1 LSIEAGLECGET
13 SDDLN
18 ARRDVMEKIWD
29 RIRRWLQRMNAP
41 DACVEMIECM
51 SPRERA
57 DLPSFHPRH
66 DRTPPSDAQG
76 C

>member
-1 LSIEAGLECGET
+1 
-13 SDDLN
+13 
-18 ARRDVMEKIWD
+18 MEKIWD
-29 RIRRWLQRMNAP
+29 RIRQWLRRMNAP

-57 DLPSFHPRH
+57 DLPSFHPHHVRL
-66 DRTPPSDAQG
+66 PPSDAQG